1 MNSLE
6 IGELVIV
13 CVYTGAEE
21 ETGVAAVDD
30 LVVSELDK
38 VGLVFLVARRNE
50 TVDFALELNL
60 LLVAKRGV
68 PFGQTSLAPGRS
80 SVMAH

>member
-13 CVYTGAEE
+13 CVDTGTEE
-21 ETGVAAVDD
+21 ETGVTAVYD
-30 LVVSELDK
+30 LIVSELDK
-38 VGLVFLVARRNE
+38 VGLVFLIARRNE
-50 TVDFALELNL
+50 TMDFTLELNL

-68 PFGQTSLAPGRS
+68 PFGQTSLAPER
-80 SVMAH
+80 